1 MPNHVALYARV
12 SSDRQVDEGTIE
24 SQLASLHAY
33 VDEQGYG
40 IDADC
45 IFTDDGFSGAT
56 LARPGLEVLRDH
68 AMRGTIDHILV
79 LTPDRLAR
87 KHVHQLVLIE
97 EFQRL
102 GVDIIFVNRP
112 IAQTPEDQ
120 LLLQMQ
126 GVIAE
131 FEREKIIER
140 SRRGKLHK
148 AKQGRVS
155 VLSGAPYGY
164 VYIARGETSEARY
177 EIHPHEADIVRRVF
191 TLYVDDGLSI
201 GAIARA
207 LTADH
212 IPTRRGAPEWGR
224 SMVWGMLRNPAYTG
238 QAAYGK
244 TQAVP
249 RKRPT
254 KQAHDHGF
262 YPKHVHS
269 SARQRPRDAWL
280 FIAVPQIIAPR
291 VFARAARRLE
301 TNKKHAPRNNTR
313 YPYLLSGLLRCQS
326 CGYAIY
332 GKPTS
337 SSKYKRCYYRCMGQ
351 DGRRWPQGRVCAGHP
366 IRVEV
371 LDELVWEQ
379 TQHLIQYPDVVF
391 KEYSQRVN
399 AKRKGDFDLT
409 SMIMKKKKEM
419 HSQELEKKRLID
431 LYQTGIISLEEITP
445 RLDRIRGRIKSIEQ
459 EYTLLE
465 EEKHREQ
472 KQLQLIEQFSTFQDK
487 FSSRLGALGFEEKK
501 QVVRLLVEE
510 VLVDS
515 VNEKLTVKH
524 VIPLDKSFP
533 LRSGSSSSQAG
544 ALSPRDNLFSVFP
557 WSAWERASYRRGGSP
572 PSRARG
578 MAAHAEAAPRAAVAK
593 TY

>member
-1 MPNHVALYARV
+1 MSKTVALYARV
-12 SSDRQVDEGTIE
+12 SDNSRVEDSTIA

-33 VDEQGYG
+33 MEEQGHELE
-40 IDADC
+40 ADL

-56 LARPGLEVLRDH
+56 LARPGLDTLRDH
-68 AMRGTIDHILV
+68 AMMGTIDQIVV

-87 KHVHQLVLIE
+87 NHAHQLVLIE
-97 EFQRL
+97 EFKRL
-102 GVDIIFVNRP
+102 GVDVMFINRP

-164 VYIARGETSEARY
+164 VYIAAGESGEARY
-177 EIHPHEADIVRRVF
+177 DIHPQQADTVRRVF
-191 TLYVDDGLSI
+191 KLYVDEGLGI
-201 GAIARA
+201 GAIARE

-212 IPTRRGAPEWGR
+212 IPTRRGAPQWER
-224 SMVWGMLRNPAYTG
+224 SVVWGMLRNPAYTG
-238 QAAYGK
+238 EAAYRK

-249 RKRPT
+249 RQHAT

-262 YPKHVHS
+262 YPKQVNS
-269 SARQRPRDAWL
+269 SRRQRPRDEWL
-280 FIAVPQIIAPR
+280 FISVPQLISPQL
-291 VFARAARRLE
+291 FERAGRQLAF
-301 TNKKHAPRNNTR
+301 NKKHAPRNNKR
-313 YPYLLSGLLRCQS
+313 HQYLLSGLLRCQS

-332 GKPTS
+332 GKPAS
-337 SSKYKRCYYRCMGQ
+337 SSKYKRLYYRCRGQ
-351 DGRRWPQGRVCAGHP
+351 DGHLLPQGRVCAGHP

-379 TQHLIQYPDVVF
+379 TQQLIQYPEVVF
-391 KEYSQRVN
+391 EEYSRRVHS
-399 AKRKGDFDLT
+399 KRKGELDLT
-409 SMIMKKKKEM
+409 SIMMNKKKEI
-419 HSQELEKKRLID
+419 HNQELEKKRLLD
-431 LYQTGIISLEEITP
+431 LYQTGTVSIEEITP
-445 RLDRIRGRIKSIEQ
+445 RLDRIRNRINSVEQ

-465 EEKHREQ
+465 EEKHRDQ
-472 KQLQLIEQFSTFQDK
+472 KQLQLIEQFATFQDK
-487 FSSRLGALGFEEKK
+487 FLSRLGELTFDEKQ

-515 VNEKLTVKH
+515 VNEQLVVKH

-533 LRSGSSSSQAG
+533 LRSRSQA
-544 ALSPRDNLFSVFP
+544 SPRPN
-557 WSAWERASYRRGGSP
+557 WR
-572 PSRARG
+572 
-578 MAAHAEAAPRAAVAK
+578 
-593 TY
+593 